1 MTNSIKNL
9 SIYRH
14 KNKIILLNIKNH
26 KWVKMAE
33 ALYNEK
39 MCNPDK
45 FCDELQERFSI
56 FSKDKSLNMNKIR
69 SIYFAVTR
77 KCNLNCQFC
86 SMKSSPFVNT
96 DKELS
101 YEEILKHVI
110 PKVNEINPQKVIVT
124 GGEPTVRKDIGL
136 ILKSLSEV
144 TGKERVVYQTNGI
157 LLTEDIVIEF
167 LKYVGTFELSI
178 ENLFENPVLLDKM
191 GKIFQVIK
199 SHNGMLNF
207 SFVADRNTLDYIYK
221 AIDLVHKYQASF
233 IFRIVAP
240 IGRALDNEELFSE
253 ADIKEI
259 YNGIYEYIL

>member
-1 MTNSIKNL
+1 M
-9 SIYRH
+9 
-14 KNKIILLNIKNH
+14 
-26 KWVKMAE
+26 
-33 ALYNEK
+33 
-39 MCNPDK
+39 
-45 FCDELQERFSI
+45 
-56 FSKDKSLNMNKIR
+56 
-69 SIYFAVTR
+69 
-77 KCNLNCQFC
+77 
-86 SMKSSPFVNT
+86 
-96 DKELS
+96 
-101 YEEILKHVI
+101 
-110 PKVNEINPQKVIVT
+110 
-124 GGEPTVRKDIGL
+124 

-144 TGKERVVYQTNGI
+144 TGKERIVYQTNGI

-191 GKIFQVIK
+191 EKIFQVIK

-259 YNGIYEYIL
+259 YNGIYEYILKKSIMKITLLMLLSGVQVKKVVVDMEIYYQ